1 MKNWDIYR
9 KLGIIYGVIWVF
21 TYTRLDGN
29 MKIYTTFPMYLLFI
43 ISSVKKIKNPNS
55 TEKEKSGNKRFLI
68 FILITLVLNIIR
80 LIRG

>member
-9 KLGIIYGVIWVF
+9 KIAIVYGVIWAF

-43 ISSVKKIKNPNS
+43 ISGVKKIKNPNS

>member
-9 KLGIIYGVIWVF
+9 KLGIVYGVIWSF
-21 TYTRLDGN
+21 MYTRLDGN

>member
-9 KLGIIYGVIWVF
+9 KLGIVYGVIWSF
-21 TYTRLDGN
+21 AYTRLDGN

-43 ISSVKKIKNPNS
+43 ISGVKKNKNPNS

>member
-9 KLGIIYGVIWVF
+9 KIAIVYGVIWAF

-43 ISSVKKIKNPNS
+43 ISGVKKNKNPNS